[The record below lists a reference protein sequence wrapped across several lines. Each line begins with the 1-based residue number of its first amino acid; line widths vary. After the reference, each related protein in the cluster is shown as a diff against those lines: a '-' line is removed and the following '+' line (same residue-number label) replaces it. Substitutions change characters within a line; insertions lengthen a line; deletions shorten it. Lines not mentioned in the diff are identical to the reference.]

1 MSLPN
6 DRLENLMK
14 KISIAAALG
23 LAAGLCVAYPAA
35 AAGKFDGTAALICA
49 ATTLHECVTGETCQP
64 QIPEQVGLPTLLR
77 VDFAGKKLHP
87 LEPLANRDSTIRSVY
102 HVNGRTVVSGGE
114 SGRGWVVT
122 INEQTG
128 RMSAAVV
135 TDGEGFVIFGQCA
148 VQ

>member
-1 MSLPN
+1 MN
-6 DRLENLMK
+6 K
-14 KISIAAALG
+14 KSTSAILG
-23 LAAGLCVAYPAA
+23 LAASFCIAYPAG
-35 AAGKFDGTAALICA
+35 AAGKYDGSATLVCASVAA
-49 ATTLHECVTGETCQP
+49 HECVIGQRCQA
-64 QIPEQVGLPTLLR
+64 QLAESVGMPTLIR
-77 VDFAGKKLHP
+77 VDFAGKKVHP

>member
-1 MSLPN
+1 M
-6 DRLENLMK
+6 
-14 KISIAAALG
+14 
-23 LAAGLCVAYPAA
+23 
-35 AAGKFDGTAALICA
+35 
-49 ATTLHECVTGETCQP
+49 
-64 QIPEQVGLPTLLR
+64 PTLLR
-77 VDFAGKKLHP
+77 VDFAGKKLQP
-87 LEPLANRDSTIRSVY
+87 MEPLANRDSTIRSVY

>member
-1 MSLPN
+1 
-6 DRLENLMK
+6 MK
-14 KISIAAALG
+14 KISVAAALG
-23 LAAGLCVAYPAA
+23 LAASLWVAIPAG
-35 AAGKFDGTAALICA
+35 AAGKYDGTAALICA
-49 ATTLHECVTGETCQP
+49 AASVHECAPGEICQP
-64 QIPEQVGLPTLLR
+64 QIAEHVGLPTLMR
-77 VDFAGKKLHP
+77 VDFAGNKVHP

-114 SGRGWVVT
+114 SGRGWVLAVH
-122 INEQTG
+122 EQTG